1 MGFKWCMLIFMLY
14 QFKSKNSANCL
25 MLQDLSI
32 RIFGI
37 LERELEPKGILL
49 VDQLPKLIQKLEDAI
64 AQDAL
69 SRESTD
75 QDNTKTQIDRLG
87 ARAYPFLTLL
97 KSALKYQNPIV
108 WGV

>member
-1 MGFKWCMLIFMLY
+1 
-14 QFKSKNSANCL
+14 

-32 RIFGI
+32 RIFEI
-37 LERELEPKGILL
+37 LERELEPRGILL
-49 VDQLPKLIQKLEDAI
+49 VDQLPELIQKLEDAI

-69 SRESTD
+69 SRESID

-97 KSALKYQNPIV
+97 KSALKDQNPIV

>member
-1 MGFKWCMLIFMLY
+1 MLY

-32 RIFGI
+32 RIFEI
-37 LERELEPKGILL
+37 LERELKPKGILL
-49 VDQLPKLIQKLEDAI
+49 VDQLPELIQKLEDAI

-69 SRESTD
+69 SGESID
-75 QDNTKTQIDRLG
+75 LDNTKTQIDRLG

-97 KSALKYQNPIV
+97 KSAHKYQNPIV

>member
-1 MGFKWCMLIFMLY
+1 
-14 QFKSKNSANCL
+14 

-32 RIFGI
+32 RIFEI
-37 LERELEPKGILL
+37 LERELKPKGILL
-49 VDQLPKLIQKLEDAI
+49 VDQLPELIQKLEDAI

-69 SRESTD
+69 SGESID
-75 QDNTKTQIDRLG
+75 LDNTKTQIDRLG

-97 KSALKYQNPIV
+97 KSAHKYQNPIV